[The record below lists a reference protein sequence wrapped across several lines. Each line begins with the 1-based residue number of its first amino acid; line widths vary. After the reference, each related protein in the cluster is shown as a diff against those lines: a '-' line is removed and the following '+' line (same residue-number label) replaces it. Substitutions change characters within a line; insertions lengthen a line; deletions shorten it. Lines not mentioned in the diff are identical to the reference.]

1 MILYPE
7 LRTVNWL
14 TYNFV
19 KNKIAKIVRE
29 VLRTIE
35 MITSRDNITLKYQVI
50 INDAKIKEINKSAYS
65 LDLQMLCSEIY
76 RDKSFNVNNIHEV
89 VRLMW

>member
-1 MILYPE
+1 MTLYPE

-35 MITSRDNITLKYQVI
+35 MITSRDNITL
-50 INDAKIKEINKSAYS
+50 
-65 LDLQMLCSEIY
+65 
-76 RDKSFNVNNIHEV
+76 
-89 VRLMW
+89 